1 MKKITFIGLGVMGF
15 PMAGHL
21 SKKGHDIT
29 VFNRSEEKSKLWVN
43 QHVGNYSTSIRE
55 AVTGSDIVFS
65 CVGND
70 SDLREIT
77 LGNDKAFSAMKS
89 GSFFVDHTTTSSDI
103 AVELHEKA
111 KESGLH
117 FLDAPV
123 SGGEVGA
130 VKGELTVMIGGENL
144 IFDKI
149 KPIIEGYAK
158 NVTLIGGP
166 GKGQLAKMVNQICIA
181 GLIQA
186 LSEAISFSEKSGLDS
201 KKVLQ
206 AISEGA
212 AGSWQLTNRGGSMI
226 DRKFDFGFAVKLM
239 RKDLGICLDH
249 ANNTNISLP
258 VTSIVNQFYAE
269 VERNGGSKF
278 DTSSLLTR
286 FDYRD

>member
-21 SKKGHDIT
+21 SKQGYG
-29 VFNRSEEKSKLWVN
+29 VSVYNRSKEKSKLWTEKYN
-43 QHVGNYSTSIRE
+43 GKYFTSVKE
-55 AVTGSDIVFS
+55 AVTNSDIVFS

-70 SDLREIT
+70 ADLRDIT
-77 LGNDKAFSAMKS
+77 LGEDKAFSAMKPDS
-89 GSFFVDHTTTSSDI
+89 VFVDHTTTSSDI
-103 AVELHEKA
+103 ASELYKKA
-111 KESGLH
+111 KEYEIH

-130 VKGELTVMIGGENL
+130 VKGELTVMIGGEKP
-144 IFDKI
+144 IFDRVNSAI
-149 KPIIEGYAK
+149 TAYAK
-158 NVTLIGGP
+158 NITLVGGP
-166 GKGQLAKMVNQICIA
+166 GKGQVAKMINQICIA

-186 LSEAISFSEKSGLDS
+186 LSEAISFSEKSGMDT

-206 AISEGA
+206 AISQGA
-212 AGSWQLTNRGGSMI
+212 AGSWQLSNRGETMV

-249 ANNTNISLP
+249 ASKNDISLP

-269 VERNGGSKF
+269 IQRNGGSNF

-286 FDYRD
+286 FDN

>member
-21 SKKGHDIT
+21 SKQGYG
-29 VFNRSEEKSKLWVN
+29 VSVYNRSKEKSKLWTEKYD
-43 QHVGNYSTSIRE
+43 GKYFTSVKE
-55 AVTGSDIVFS
+55 AVTNSDIVFS

-70 SDLREIT
+70 TDLRDIT
-77 LGNDKAFSAMKS
+77 LGEDKAFSAMKPDS
-89 GSFFVDHTTTSSDI
+89 VFVDHTTTSSDI
-103 AVELHEKA
+103 ASELYKKA
-111 KESGLH
+111 KQYEIH

-130 VKGELTVMIGGENL
+130 VKGELTVMIGGEKP
-144 IFDKI
+144 IFDRVNSAI
-149 KPIIEGYAK
+149 TAYAK
-158 NVTLIGGP
+158 NITLVGGP
-166 GKGQLAKMVNQICIA
+166 GKGQVAKMINQICIA

-186 LSEAISFSEKSGLDS
+186 LSEAISFSEKSGMDT

-206 AISEGA
+206 AISQGA
-212 AGSWQLTNRGGSMI
+212 AGSWQLSNRGETMV

-249 ANNTNISLP
+249 ASKNDISLP

-269 VERNGGSKF
+269 IQRNGGSNF

-286 FDYRD
+286 FDN

>member
-21 SKKGHDIT
+21 SKQGYG
-29 VFNRSEEKSKLWVN
+29 VSVYNRSKEKSKIWTEKYN
-43 QHVGNYSTSIRE
+43 GKYFTSVKE
-55 AVTGSDIVFS
+55 AVTNSDIVFS

-70 SDLREIT
+70 TDLREIT
-77 LGNDKAFSAMKS
+77 LGEDKAFSAMKPDS
-89 GSFFVDHTTTSSDI
+89 VFVDHTTTSSDI
-103 AVELHEKA
+103 ASELYKKA
-111 KESGLH
+111 KEYEIH

-130 VKGELTVMIGGENL
+130 VKGELTVMIGGEKP
-144 IFDKI
+144 IFDRVNSAI
-149 KPIIEGYAK
+149 TAYAK
-158 NVTLIGGP
+158 NITLVGGP
-166 GKGQLAKMVNQICIA
+166 GKGQVAKMINQICIA

-186 LSEAISFSEKSGLDS
+186 LSEAISFSEKSGMDT

-206 AISEGA
+206 AISQGA
-212 AGSWQLTNRGGSMI
+212 AGSWQLSNRGETMV

-249 ANNTNISLP
+249 ASKNDISLP
-258 VTSIVNQFYAE
+258 ITSIVNQFYAE
-269 VERNGGSKF
+269 IQRNGGSNF

-286 FDYRD
+286 FDN

>member
-21 SKKGHDIT
+21 SKQGYG
-29 VFNRSEEKSKLWVN
+29 VSVYNRSKEKSKLWTEKYN
-43 QHVGNYSTSIRE
+43 GKYFTSVKE
-55 AVTGSDIVFS
+55 AVTNSDIVFS

-70 SDLREIT
+70 TDLRDIT
-77 LGNDKAFSAMKS
+77 LGEDKAFSAMKPDS
-89 GSFFVDHTTTSSDI
+89 VFVDHTTTSSDI
-103 AVELHEKA
+103 ASELYKKA
-111 KESGLH
+111 KEYEIH

-130 VKGELTVMIGGENL
+130 VKGELTVMIGGEKP
-144 IFDKI
+144 IFDRVNSAI
-149 KPIIEGYAK
+149 TAYAK
-158 NVTLIGGP
+158 NITLVGGP
-166 GKGQLAKMVNQICIA
+166 GKGQVAKMINQICIA

-186 LSEAISFSEKSGLDS
+186 LSEAISFSEKSGMDT

-206 AISEGA
+206 AISQGA
-212 AGSWQLTNRGGSMI
+212 AGSWQLSNRGETMV

-249 ANNTNISLP
+249 ASKNDISLP

-269 VERNGGSKF
+269 IQRNGGSNF

-286 FDYRD
+286 FDN

>member
-21 SKKGHDIT
+21 SKQGYE
-29 VFNRSEEKSKLWVN
+29 VSVYNRSKEKSKLWTEKYN
-43 QHVGNYSTSIRE
+43 GKYFTSVKE
-55 AVTGSDIVFS
+55 AVTDSDIVFS

-70 SDLREIT
+70 IDLRDIT
-77 LGNDKAFSAMKS
+77 LGEDKAFSAMKPDS
-89 GSFFVDHTTTSSDI
+89 VFVDHTTTSSDI
-103 AVELHEKA
+103 ASELYKKA
-111 KESGLH
+111 KEYEIH

-130 VKGELTVMIGGENL
+130 VKGELTVMIGGEKP
-144 IFDKI
+144 IFDRVNSAI
-149 KPIIEGYAK
+149 TAYAK
-158 NVTLIGGP
+158 NITLVGGP
-166 GKGQLAKMVNQICIA
+166 GKGQVAKMINQICIA

-186 LSEAISFSEKSGLDS
+186 LSEAISFSEKSGMDT
-201 KKVLQ
+201 KKVLR
-206 AISEGA
+206 AISQGA
-212 AGSWQLTNRGGSMI
+212 AGSWQLSNRGETMV

-249 ANNTNISLP
+249 ASKNDISLP

-269 VERNGGSKF
+269 IQRNGGSNF

-286 FDYRD
+286 FDN

>member
-21 SKKGHDIT
+21 SKQGYG
-29 VFNRSEEKSKLWVN
+29 VSVYNRSKEKSKLWTEKYNGKCFNSVK
-43 QHVGNYSTSIRE
+43 E
-55 AVTGSDIVFS
+55 AVTNSDIVFS

-70 SDLREIT
+70 TDLRDIT
-77 LGNDKAFSAMKS
+77 LGEDKAFSAMKPDS
-89 GSFFVDHTTTSSDI
+89 VFVDHTTTSSDI
-103 AVELHEKA
+103 ASELYKKA
-111 KESGLH
+111 KEYEIH

-130 VKGELTVMIGGENL
+130 VKGELTVMIGGEKP
-144 IFDKI
+144 IFDRVNSAI
-149 KPIIEGYAK
+149 TAYAK
-158 NVTLIGGP
+158 NITLVGGP
-166 GKGQLAKMVNQICIA
+166 GKGQVAKMINQICIA

-186 LSEAISFSEKSGLDS
+186 LSEAISFSEKSGMDT

-206 AISEGA
+206 AISQGA
-212 AGSWQLTNRGGSMI
+212 AGSWQLSNRGETMV

-249 ANNTNISLP
+249 ASKNDISLP

-269 VERNGGSKF
+269 IQRNGGSNF

-286 FDYRD
+286 FDN

>member
-21 SKKGHDIT
+21 SKQGYG
-29 VFNRSEEKSKLWVN
+29 VSVYNRSKEKSKLWTEKYN
-43 QHVGNYSTSIRE
+43 GKYFTSVKD
-55 AVTGSDIVFS
+55 AVTNSDIVFS

-70 SDLREIT
+70 ADLRDIT
-77 LGNDKAFSAMKS
+77 LGEDKAFSAMKPDS
-89 GSFFVDHTTTSSDI
+89 VFVDHTTTSSDI
-103 AVELHEKA
+103 ASELYKKA
-111 KESGLH
+111 KEYEIH

-130 VKGELTVMIGGENL
+130 VKGELTVMIGGEKP
-144 IFDKI
+144 IFDRVNSAI
-149 KPIIEGYAK
+149 TAYAK
-158 NVTLIGGP
+158 NITLVGGP
-166 GKGQLAKMVNQICIA
+166 GKGQVAKMINQICIA
-181 GLIQA
+181 GIIQA
-186 LSEAISFSEKSGLDS
+186 LSEAISFSEKSGMDT

-206 AISEGA
+206 AISQGA
-212 AGSWQLTNRGGSMI
+212 AGSWQLSNRGETMV

-249 ANNTNISLP
+249 ASKNDISLP

-269 VERNGGSKF
+269 IQRNGGSNF

-286 FDYRD
+286 FDN

>member
-21 SKKGHDIT
+21 SKQGYG
-29 VFNRSEEKSKLWVN
+29 VSVYNRSKEKSKLWTEKYN
-43 QHVGNYSTSIRE
+43 GKYFTSVKE
-55 AVTGSDIVFS
+55 AVTNSDIVFS

-70 SDLREIT
+70 DDLRDIT
-77 LGNDKAFSAMKS
+77 LGEDKAFPAMKPDS
-89 GSFFVDHTTTSSDI
+89 VFVDHTTTSSDI
-103 AVELHEKA
+103 ASELYKKA
-111 KESGLH
+111 KENEIH

-130 VKGELTVMIGGENL
+130 VKGELTVMIGGEKP
-144 IFDKI
+144 IFDRVNSAI
-149 KPIIEGYAK
+149 TAYAK
-158 NVTLIGGP
+158 NITLVGGP
-166 GKGQLAKMVNQICIA
+166 GKGQVAKMINQICIA

-186 LSEAISFSEKSGLDS
+186 LSEAISFSEKSGMDT

-206 AISEGA
+206 AISQGA
-212 AGSWQLTNRGGSMI
+212 AGSWQLSNRGETMV

-249 ANNTNISLP
+249 ASKNDISLP

-269 VERNGGSKF
+269 IQRNGGSNF

-286 FDYRD
+286 FDN

>member
-21 SKKGHDIT
+21 SKQGYG
-29 VFNRSEEKSKLWVN
+29 VSVYNRSKEKSQLWTEKYN
-43 QHVGNYSTSIRE
+43 GKYFTSVKE
-55 AVTGSDIVFS
+55 AVTNSDIVFS

-70 SDLREIT
+70 TDLRDIT
-77 LGNDKAFSAMKS
+77 LGEDKAFSAMKPDS
-89 GSFFVDHTTTSSDI
+89 VFVDHTTTSSDI
-103 AVELHEKA
+103 ASELYKKA
-111 KESGLH
+111 KEYEIH

-130 VKGELTVMIGGENL
+130 VKGELTVMIGGEKP
-144 IFDKI
+144 IFDRVNSAI
-149 KPIIEGYAK
+149 TAYAK
-158 NVTLIGGP
+158 NITLVGGP
-166 GKGQLAKMVNQICIA
+166 GKGQVAKMINQICIA

-186 LSEAISFSEKSGLDS
+186 LSEAISFSEKSGMDT

-206 AISEGA
+206 AISQGA
-212 AGSWQLTNRGGSMI
+212 AGSWQLSNRGETMV

-249 ANNTNISLP
+249 ASKNDISLP

-269 VERNGGSKF
+269 IQRNGGSNF

-286 FDYRD
+286 FDN

>member
-21 SKKGHDIT
+21 SKQGYG
-29 VFNRSEEKSKLWVN
+29 VSVYNRSKEKSKLWTEKYN
-43 QHVGNYSTSIRE
+43 GKYFTSVKE
-55 AVTGSDIVFS
+55 AVTNSDIVFS

-70 SDLREIT
+70 TDLRDIT
-77 LGNDKAFSAMKS
+77 LGEDKAFSAMKPDS
-89 GSFFVDHTTTSSDI
+89 VFVDHTTTSSDI
-103 AVELHEKA
+103 ASELYKKA
-111 KESGLH
+111 KEYEIH

-130 VKGELTVMIGGENL
+130 VKGELTVMIGGEKP
-144 IFDKI
+144 IFDRVNSTI
-149 KPIIEGYAK
+149 TAYAK
-158 NVTLIGGP
+158 NITLVGGP
-166 GKGQLAKMVNQICIA
+166 GKGQVAKMINQICIA

-186 LSEAISFSEKSGLDS
+186 LSEAISFSEKSGMDT

-206 AISEGA
+206 AISQGA
-212 AGSWQLTNRGGSMI
+212 AGSWQLSNRGETMV

-249 ANNTNISLP
+249 ASKNDISLP

-269 VERNGGSKF
+269 IQRNGGSNF

-286 FDYRD
+286 FDN

>member
-21 SKKGHDIT
+21 SKQGYE
-29 VFNRSEEKSKLWVN
+29 VSVYNRSKEKSKLWT
-43 QHVGNYSTSIRE
+43 QKYDGKYFTSVKE
-55 AVTGSDIVFS
+55 AVTNSDIVFS

-70 SDLREIT
+70 DDLRDIT
-77 LGNDKAFSAMKS
+77 LGEDKAFSAMKPDS
-89 GSFFVDHTTTSSDI
+89 VFVDHTTTSSDI
-103 AVELHEKA
+103 ASELYKKA
-111 KESGLH
+111 KEYEIH

-130 VKGELTVMIGGENL
+130 VKGELTVMIGGEKA
-144 IFDKI
+144 IFDRVNSAI
-149 KPIIEGYAK
+149 TAYAK
-158 NVTLIGGP
+158 NITLVGGP
-166 GKGQLAKMVNQICIA
+166 GKGQVAKMINQICIA

-186 LSEAISFSEKSGLDS
+186 LSEAISFSEKSGMDT

-206 AISEGA
+206 AISQGA
-212 AGSWQLTNRGGSMI
+212 AGSWQLSNRGETMV

-249 ANNTNISLP
+249 ASKNDISLP

-269 VERNGGSKF
+269 IQRNGGSNF

-286 FDYRD
+286 FDN

>member
-1 MKKITFIGLGVMGF
+1 MKNITFIGLGVMGF

-21 SKKGHDIT
+21 SKQGYG
-29 VFNRSEEKSKLWVN
+29 VSVYNRSKEKSKLWTEKYN
-43 QHVGNYSTSIRE
+43 GKYFTSVKE
-55 AVTGSDIVFS
+55 AVTNSDIVFS

-70 SDLREIT
+70 TDLRDIT
-77 LGNDKAFSAMKS
+77 LGEDKAFSAMKPDS
-89 GSFFVDHTTTSSDI
+89 VFVDHTTTSSDI
-103 AVELHEKA
+103 ASELHKKA
-111 KESGLH
+111 KEYEIH

-130 VKGELTVMIGGENL
+130 VKGELTVMIGGEKP
-144 IFDKI
+144 IFDRVNSAI
-149 KPIIEGYAK
+149 TAYAK
-158 NVTLIGGP
+158 NITLVGGP
-166 GKGQLAKMVNQICIA
+166 GKGQVAKMINQICIA

-186 LSEAISFSEKSGLDS
+186 LSEAISFSEKSGMDT

-206 AISEGA
+206 AISQGA
-212 AGSWQLTNRGGSMI
+212 AGSWQLSNRGETMV

-249 ANNTNISLP
+249 ASKNDISLP

-269 VERNGGSKF
+269 IQRNGGSNF

-286 FDYRD
+286 FDN

>member
-1 MKKITFIGLGVMGF
+1 MKKLTFIGLGVMGF

-21 SKKGHDIT
+21 SKQGYG
-29 VFNRSEEKSKLWVN
+29 VSVYNRSKEKSKLWTEKYN
-43 QHVGNYSTSIRE
+43 GKYFTSVKE
-55 AVTGSDIVFS
+55 AVTNSDIVFS

-70 SDLREIT
+70 ADLRDIT
-77 LGNDKAFSAMKS
+77 LGEDKAFSAMKQDS
-89 GSFFVDHTTTSSDI
+89 VFVDHTTTSSDI
-103 AVELHEKA
+103 ASELYKKA
-111 KESGLH
+111 KEYEIH

-130 VKGELTVMIGGENL
+130 VKGELTVMIGGEKP
-144 IFDKI
+144 IFDRVNSAI
-149 KPIIEGYAK
+149 TAYAK
-158 NVTLIGGP
+158 NITLVGGP
-166 GKGQLAKMVNQICIA
+166 GKGQVAKMINQICIA

-186 LSEAISFSEKSGLDS
+186 LSEAISFSEKSGMDT

-206 AISEGA
+206 AISQGA
-212 AGSWQLTNRGGSMI
+212 AGSWQLSNRGETMV

-249 ANNTNISLP
+249 ASKNDISLP

-269 VERNGGSKF
+269 IQRNGGSNF

-286 FDYRD
+286 FDN

>member
-21 SKKGHDIT
+21 SKQGYG
-29 VFNRSEEKSKLWVN
+29 VSVYNRSKEKSKLWTEKYN
-43 QHVGNYSTSIRE
+43 GKYFTSVKE
-55 AVTGSDIVFS
+55 AVTNSDIVFS

-70 SDLREIT
+70 TDLRDIT
-77 LGNDKAFSAMKS
+77 LGEDKAFSAMKPDS
-89 GSFFVDHTTTSSDI
+89 VFVDHTTTSSDI
-103 AVELHEKA
+103 ASELYKKA
-111 KESGLH
+111 KEYEIH

-130 VKGELTVMIGGENL
+130 VKGELTVMIGGEKP
-144 IFDKI
+144 IFDRVNSAI
-149 KPIIEGYAK
+149 TAYAK
-158 NVTLIGGP
+158 NITLVGGP
-166 GKGQLAKMVNQICIA
+166 GKGQVAKMVNQICIA

-186 LSEAISFSEKSGLDS
+186 LSEAISFSEKSGMDT

-206 AISEGA
+206 AISQGA
-212 AGSWQLTNRGGSMI
+212 AGSWQLSNRGETMV

-249 ANNTNISLP
+249 AGKNDISLP

-269 VERNGGSKF
+269 IQRNGGSNF

-286 FDYRD
+286 FDN

>member
-21 SKKGHDIT
+21 SKKGYG
-29 VFNRSEEKSKLWVN
+29 VNVYNRSKEKSKLWTEKYD
-43 QHVGNYSTSIRE
+43 GKYFTSVKE
-55 AVTGSDIVFS
+55 AVTNSDIVFS

-70 SDLREIT
+70 ADLRDIT
-77 LGNDKAFSAMKS
+77 LGEDKAFSAMKPDS
-89 GSFFVDHTTTSSDI
+89 VFVDHTTTSSDI
-103 AVELHEKA
+103 ASELYKKA
-111 KESGLH
+111 KEYEIH

-130 VKGELTVMIGGENL
+130 VKGELTVMIGGEKP
-144 IFDKI
+144 IFDRVNSAI
-149 KPIIEGYAK
+149 TAYAK
-158 NVTLIGGP
+158 NITLVGGP
-166 GKGQLAKMVNQICIA
+166 GKGQVAKMINQICIA

-186 LSEAISFSEKSGLDS
+186 LSEAISFSEKSGMDT

-206 AISEGA
+206 AISQGA
-212 AGSWQLTNRGGSMI
+212 AGSWQLTNRGETMV

-249 ANNTNISLP
+249 ASKNDISLP

-269 VERNGGSKF
+269 IQRNGGSNF

-286 FDYRD
+286 FDN

>member
-21 SKKGHDIT
+21 SKQGYE
-29 VFNRSEEKSKLWVN
+29 VSVYNRSKEKSKLWTEKYN
-43 QHVGNYSTSIRE
+43 GKYFTSVKE
-55 AVTGSDIVFS
+55 AVTNSDIVFS

-70 SDLREIT
+70 TDLRDIT
-77 LGNDKAFSAMKS
+77 LGEDKAFSAMKPDS
-89 GSFFVDHTTTSSDI
+89 VFVDHTTTSSDI
-103 AVELHEKA
+103 ASELYKIA
-111 KESGLH
+111 KEYEIH

-130 VKGELTVMIGGENL
+130 VKGELTVMIGGEKP
-144 IFDKI
+144 IFDRVNSAI
-149 KPIIEGYAK
+149 TAYAK
-158 NVTLIGGP
+158 NITLVGGP
-166 GKGQLAKMVNQICIA
+166 GKGQVAKMINQICIA

-186 LSEAISFSEKSGLDS
+186 LSEAISFSEKSGMDT

-206 AISEGA
+206 AISQGA
-212 AGSWQLTNRGGSMI
+212 AGSWQLSNRGETMV

-249 ANNTNISLP
+249 ASKNDISLP

-269 VERNGGSKF
+269 IQRNGGSNF

-286 FDYRD
+286 FDN

>member
-1 MKKITFIGLGVMGF
+1 MKKITFIGLGVMGS

-21 SKKGHDIT
+21 SKEGYDVT
-29 VFNRSEEKSKLWVN
+29 VYNRSEEKSKLWTN
-43 QHVGNYSTSIRE
+43 QYIGTYATSIKE
-55 AVTGSDIVFS
+55 AVKDSDIVFS

-70 SDLREIT
+70 SDLRDIT
-77 LGNDKAFSAMKS
+77 LGTDAAFLAMKT
-89 GSFFVDHTTTSSDI
+89 GSFFIDHTTTSSDI
-103 AVELHEKA
+103 AVELYKKALEKNI
-111 KESGLH
+111 H

-130 VKGELTVMIGGENL
+130 IKGELTVMIGAENA

-149 KPIIEGYAK
+149 KPIVAAYAK
-158 NVTLIGGP
+158 NITLIGGP
-166 GKGQLAKMVNQICIA
+166 GKGQVAKMVNQICIA
-181 GLIQA
+181 GLVQA
-186 LSEAISFSEKSGLDS
+186 LSEAISFSEKSGLDT

-212 AGSWQLTNRGGSMI
+212 AGSWQLSNRGETMI

-249 ANNTNISLP
+249 ANNENISLP

-286 FDYRD
+286 FD

>member
-21 SKKGHDIT
+21 SKQGYG
-29 VFNRSEEKSKLWVN
+29 VSVYNRSKEKSKLWTEKYN
-43 QHVGNYSTSIRE
+43 GKYFTSVKE
-55 AVTGSDIVFS
+55 AVTNSDIVFS

-70 SDLREIT
+70 TDLRDIT
-77 LGNDKAFSAMKS
+77 LGEDKAFSAMKRDS
-89 GSFFVDHTTTSSDI
+89 VFVDHTTTSSDI
-103 AVELHEKA
+103 ASELYKKA
-111 KESGLH
+111 KEYEIH

-130 VKGELTVMIGGENL
+130 VKGELTVMIGGEKP
-144 IFDKI
+144 IFDRVNSAI
-149 KPIIEGYAK
+149 TAYAK
-158 NVTLIGGP
+158 NITLVGGP
-166 GKGQLAKMVNQICIA
+166 GKGQVAKMINQICIA

-186 LSEAISFSEKSGLDS
+186 LSEAISFSEKSGMDT

-206 AISEGA
+206 AISQGA
-212 AGSWQLTNRGGSMI
+212 AGSWQLSNRGETMV

-249 ANNTNISLP
+249 ASKNDISLP

-269 VERNGGSKF
+269 IQRNGGSNF

-286 FDYRD
+286 FDN

>member
-21 SKKGHDIT
+21 SKEGYNVT
-29 VFNRSEEKSKLWVN
+29 VYNRSEEKSKLWVKN
-43 QHVGNYSTSIRE
+43 NIGTYATSIKE
-55 AVTGSDIVFS
+55 AVSESDIVFS

-70 SDLREIT
+70 TDLREIT
-77 LGNDKAFSAMKS
+77 LGTDKAFSSMKPDS
-89 GSFFVDHTTTSSDI
+89 VFIDHTTTSSDI
-103 AVELHEKA
+103 AVELSKKA
-111 KESGLH
+111 KELNIH

-130 VKGELTVMIGGENL
+130 VKGELTVMIGGENS
-144 IFDKI
+144 IFEKT
-149 KPIIEGYAK
+149 KSIIAAYAK
-158 NVTLIGGP
+158 NITLIGGP
-166 GKGQLAKMVNQICIA
+166 GKGQIAKMVNQICIA

-186 LSEAISFSEKSGLDS
+186 LSEAISFSEKSGLDT
-201 KKVLQ
+201 KKVLD
-206 AISEGA
+206 AISQGA
-212 AGSWQLTNRGGSMI
+212 AGSWQLTNRGETMV

-249 ANNTNISLP
+249 AGSNNISLP

-269 VERNGGSKF
+269 VQRNGGSKF

-286 FDYRD
+286 FDN

>member
-1 MKKITFIGLGVMGF
+1 MKKLTFIGLGVMGF

-21 SKKGHDIT
+21 SKQGYG
-29 VFNRSEEKSKLWVN
+29 VSVYNRSKEKSKLWTEKYN
-43 QHVGNYSTSIRE
+43 GKYFTSVKE
-55 AVTGSDIVFS
+55 AVTNSDIVFS

-70 SDLREIT
+70 TDLRDIT
-77 LGNDKAFSAMKS
+77 LGEDKAFSAMKPDS
-89 GSFFVDHTTTSSDI
+89 VFVDHTTTSSDI
-103 AVELHEKA
+103 ASELYKKA
-111 KESGLH
+111 KEYEIH

-130 VKGELTVMIGGENL
+130 VKGELTVMIGGEKP
-144 IFDKI
+144 IFDRVNSAI
-149 KPIIEGYAK
+149 TAYAK
-158 NVTLIGGP
+158 NITLVGGP
-166 GKGQLAKMVNQICIA
+166 GKGQVAKMINQICIA

-186 LSEAISFSEKSGLDS
+186 LSEAISFSEKSGMDT

-206 AISEGA
+206 AISQGA
-212 AGSWQLTNRGGSMI
+212 AGSWQLSNRGETMV

-249 ANNTNISLP
+249 ASKNDISLP

-269 VERNGGSKF
+269 IQRNGGSNF

-286 FDYRD
+286 FDD

>member
-21 SKKGHDIT
+21 SKQGYG
-29 VFNRSEEKSKLWVN
+29 VSVYNRSKEKSKLWTEKYN
-43 QHVGNYSTSIRE
+43 GKYFTSVKE
-55 AVTGSDIVFS
+55 AVTNSDIVFS

-70 SDLREIT
+70 TDLRDIT
-77 LGNDKAFSAMKS
+77 LGEDKAFSAMKRDS
-89 GSFFVDHTTTSSDI
+89 VFVDHTTTSSDI
-103 AVELHEKA
+103 ASELHKKA
-111 KESGLH
+111 KEYEIH

-130 VKGELTVMIGGENL
+130 VKGELTVMIGGEKP
-144 IFDKI
+144 IFDRVNSAI
-149 KPIIEGYAK
+149 TAYAK
-158 NVTLIGGP
+158 NITLVGGP
-166 GKGQLAKMVNQICIA
+166 GKGQVAKMINQICIA

-186 LSEAISFSEKSGLDS
+186 LSEAISFSEKSGMDT

-206 AISEGA
+206 AISQGA
-212 AGSWQLTNRGGSMI
+212 AGSWQLSNRGETMV

-249 ANNTNISLP
+249 ASKNDISLP

-269 VERNGGSKF
+269 IQRNGGSNF

-286 FDYRD
+286 FDN

>member
-21 SKKGHDIT
+21 SKQGYG
-29 VFNRSEEKSKLWVN
+29 VSVYNRSKEKSKLWTEKYD
-43 QHVGNYSTSIRE
+43 GKYFTSVKE
-55 AVTGSDIVFS
+55 AVTNSDIVFS

-70 SDLREIT
+70 TDLRDIT
-77 LGNDKAFSAMKS
+77 LGEDKAFSAMKPDS
-89 GSFFVDHTTTSSDI
+89 VFVDHTTTSSDI
-103 AVELHEKA
+103 ASELYKIA
-111 KESGLH
+111 KEYEIH

-130 VKGELTVMIGGENL
+130 VKGELTVMIGGEKP
-144 IFDKI
+144 IFDRVNSAI
-149 KPIIEGYAK
+149 TAYAK
-158 NVTLIGGP
+158 NITLVGGP
-166 GKGQLAKMVNQICIA
+166 GKGQVAKMINQICIA

-186 LSEAISFSEKSGLDS
+186 LSEAISFSEKSGMDT

-206 AISEGA
+206 AISQGA
-212 AGSWQLTNRGGSMI
+212 AGSWQLSNRGETMV

-249 ANNTNISLP
+249 ASKNDISLP

-269 VERNGGSKF
+269 IQRNGGSNF

-286 FDYRD
+286 FDN